1 MKPIG
6 YWLNR
11 TDLALTRSMDALLAD
26 AGLTRLGWQV
36 LNAVEGG
43 PTAPADVH
51 ALLAANADT
60 QTLTGV
66 IDSLTADDWLS
77 EEPPGPVSLTPAG
90 RTRFAAAATR
100 VAAFRERSTEGI
112 TPEEYRTA
120 VCVLERIALNA
131 EAGTGM
137 MPVPAS
143 SAIQPLRP

>member
-36 LNAVEGG
+36 LNSVEAG

-51 ALLAANADT
+51 ALLAANADGA
-60 QTLTGV
+60 TLTGTV
-66 IDSLTADDWLS
+66 ESLTADGWLR
-77 EEPPGPVSLTPAG
+77 EEPPGALSLTPAG

-100 VAAFRERSTEGI
+100 VSAFRERSTKGI

-120 VCVLERIALNA
+120 ISVLEHITRNA
-131 EAGTGM
+131 EEGAGI
-137 MPVPAS
+137 MPVPSS